1 MEMSVRLS
9 GVENLAKSYL
19 SHHMQ
24 PQSRTRDNLTS
35 VRMNQEIVEVILA
48 AGYASNTSMVE
59 KE

>member
-1 MEMSVRLS
+1 
-9 GVENLAKSYL
+9 
-19 SHHMQ
+19 MQ

-48 AGYASNTSMVE
+48 VGYASNTSMAG